1 MQIRIILLKAMIR
14 ANKREIKRLIT
25 DKKPEEAILLTLK
38 NDDIKQAVK
47 VLERGRDEKNNK
59 VHNRKH
65 PADYNT
71 NISIG
76 CVGG

>member
-38 NDDIKQAVK
+38 TDDMKRVVK
-47 VLERGRDEKNNK
+47 MLERGIE
-59 VHNRKH
+59 
-65 PADYNT
+65 
-71 NISIG
+71 
-76 CVGG
+76 